1 MYVIKTND
9 LHQRINNG
17 VNYKNIKHM
26 VHNFSVQYAQQMELY
41 LGRRFYVPLLR
52 MNIKTHQ
59 QTELLGAKFA
69 H

>member
-26 VHNFSVQYAQQMELY
+26 VQMELY

>member
-17 VNYKNIKHM
+17 VNYKTHGTHTTFLSNKLL
-26 VHNFSVQYAQQMELY
+26 SKAK
-41 LGRRFYVPLLR
+41 RRFYVPLLR
-52 MNIKTHQ
+52 LNIKTHQ

>member
-9 LHQRINNG
+9 LDQRINNG
-17 VNYKNIKHM
+17 VNYKTHGTHTTFLSNMLLSKKAK
-26 VHNFSVQYAQQMELY
+26 S
-41 LGRRFYVPLLR
+41 RFYVPWVRL
-52 MNIKTHQ
+52 NIKTHQ